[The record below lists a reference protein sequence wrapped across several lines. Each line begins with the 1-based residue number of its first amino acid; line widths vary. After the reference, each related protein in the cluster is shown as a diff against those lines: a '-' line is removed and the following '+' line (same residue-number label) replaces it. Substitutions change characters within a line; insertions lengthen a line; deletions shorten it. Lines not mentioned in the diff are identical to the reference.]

1 MASIIDYGSTYIST
15 NTFPGIL
22 VRGSREIATTN
33 VYINPQNPASYSARV
48 ELKAS
53 IGFYA
58 SHFLNKQPANI
69 YILRF
74 GIPIYSAAISLQP
87 KPESQIATVIAIEGA
102 VPGLQHYQL
111 VVETFASSDT
121 EVFVRGPIAFSAT
134 VIGI

>member
-22 VRGSREIATTN
+22 IRGSREITTTR
-33 VYINPQNPASYSARV
+33 VYIDPQNPASYSARV

-58 SHFLNKQPANI
+58 NRHDRKQYANI
-69 YILRF
+69 YILRY
-74 GIPIYSAAISLQP
+74 GIPIYSLPVSFPPTPDSTNISIL
-87 KPESQIATVIAIEGA
+87 AVEGA

-111 VVETFASSDT
+111 VVENFPDPNDF
-121 EVFVRGPIAFSAT
+121 VFVRGPVAFSAT
-134 VIGI
+134 VIGL